1 MPVNYSAL
9 SSFRMLAFV
18 LLSMSLFVSIVI
30 PLTYARQAYGKQ
42 SGKQEIKQ
50 SCTGNGNGDITC
62 LNTVT
67 AILCEHAICII
78 GDISPFL
85 MSVPH

>member
-1 MPVNYSAL
+1 MTLVASPN
-9 SSFRMLAFV
+9 FRILAFV
-18 LLSMSLFVSIVI
+18 LLSTLLFASIVL
-30 PLTYARQAYGKQ
+30 PMADGRQLHGKQ
-42 SGKQEIKQ
+42 NGKQQIKQ

-78 GDISPFL
+78 GNISPFL
-85 MSVPH
+85 ISIPH